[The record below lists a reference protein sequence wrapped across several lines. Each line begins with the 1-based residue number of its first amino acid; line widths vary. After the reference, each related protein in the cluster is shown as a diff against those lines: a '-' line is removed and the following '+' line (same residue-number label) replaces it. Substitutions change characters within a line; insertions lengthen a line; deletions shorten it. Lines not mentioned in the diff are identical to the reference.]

1 VTVLEVDALHAHYA
15 KSHILHGVSLT
26 VGAGEIVCLLGRNG
40 VGKST
45 TLKSLM
51 GLVKPSAGSV
61 TFKGQDITG
70 FPAHQVARLGLGY
83 VPEERRIFPTISVK
97 DNLLMGIK
105 MGRRA
110 AGCANGNGWTLDR
123 VYQFFPRLREREGQ
137 RAGTLSGG
145 EQQMLTTGRTLMGN
159 PELLLV
165 DEPTE
170 GLAPMI
176 VEQVERILTEIHR
189 GGTPILL
196 VEQAM
201 ETALA
206 LAHRVYV
213 MSKGQIVFTGSA
225 AELEA
230 DVRVRKQYLE
240 V

>member
-1 VTVLEVDALHAHYA
+1 MLAVDGLHAHYG

-26 VGAGEIVCLLGRNG
+26 VEPGEIVCLLGRNG

-45 TLKSLM
+45 TLRAIM
-51 GLVKPSAGSV
+51 GLVRPSAGAV
-61 TFKGQDITG
+61 TFRGRSLVG
-70 FPAHQVARLGLGY
+70 LPPHRVARVGLGY
-83 VPEERRIFPTISVK
+83 VPEERRIFPTITVR
-97 DNLLMGIK
+97 DNLLMGVK
-105 MGRRA
+105 RG
-110 AGCANGNGWTLDR
+110 AGDGWTLER
-123 VYQFFPRLREREGQ
+123 VYEFFPRLRERQRQ

-145 EQQMLTTGRTLMGN
+145 EQQMLTIGRTLMGN
-159 PELLLV
+159 PGLLLV

-170 GLAPMI
+170 GLAPLI
-176 VEQVERILTEIHR
+176 VEEVERILGEVHR

-213 MSKGQIVFTGSA
+213 MSKGAIVFSGTVQALQAS
-225 AELEA
+225 A
-230 DVRVRKQYLE
+230 DVRRQYLE

>member
-1 VTVLEVDALHAHYA
+1 MLEVEGLHAHYA
-15 KSHILHGVSLT
+15 KSHILHGVSFT
-26 VGAGEIVCLLGRNG
+26 VDAGEIVCLLGRNG

-61 TFKGQDITG
+61 SFKGRDITG
-70 FPAHQVARLGLGY
+70 LPAHRVARLGLGY
-83 VPEERRIFPTISVK
+83 VPEERRIFPTITVK
-97 DNLLMGIK
+97 ENLLMGIK
-105 MGRRA
+105 IGQRA
-110 AGCANGNGWTLDR
+110 AKRANGNGWTLER
-123 VYQFFPRLREREGQ
+123 VYEFFPRLRERERQ

-145 EQQMLTTGRTLMGN
+145 EQQMLTTARTLMGN
-159 PELLLV
+159 PELLLI

-176 VEQVERILTEIHR
+176 VVQVERILTEIYR

-196 VEQAM
+196 VEQSM
-201 ETALA
+201 ETALT

-213 MSKGQIVFTGSA
+213 MSKGQIVFSGSV
-225 AELEA
+225 AELKSNEL
-230 DVRVRKQYLE
+230 VRKEYLE

>member
-1 VTVLEVDALHAHYA
+1 MLQVEGLHAHYA

-26 VGAGEIVCLLGRNG
+26 VQAGEIVCLLGRNG

-51 GLVKPSAGSV
+51 GLVKPSAGTV
-61 TFKGQDITG
+61 TFKGRDITG
-70 FPAHQVARLGLGY
+70 LPAYRVARLGLGY
-83 VPEERRIFPTISVK
+83 VPEERRIFPTITVK
-97 DNLLMGIK
+97 ENLLMGMK
-105 MGRRA
+105 KGQGTAGR
-110 AGCANGNGWTLDR
+110 ANGNGWTLER

-159 PELLLV
+159 PQLLLV

-176 VEQVERILTEIHR
+176 VEHVERILNEIHR

-196 VEQAM
+196 VEQSM

-213 MSKGQIVFTGSA
+213 MSKGEIVFTGSV
-225 AELEA
+225 AELKA
-230 DVRVRKQYLE
+230 NGLVRKQYLE

>member
-1 VTVLEVDALHAHYA
+1 MLQVEGLHAHYA
-15 KSHILHGVSLT
+15 KSHILHGVSFT
-26 VGAGEIVCLLGRNG
+26 VDAGEIVCLLGRNG

-61 TFKGQDITG
+61 SFKGRDITG
-70 FPAHQVARLGLGY
+70 LPAHRVARLGLGY
-83 VPEERRIFPTISVK
+83 VPEERRIFPTITVK
-97 DNLLMGIK
+97 ENLLMGIK
-105 MGRRA
+105 IGQRA
-110 AGCANGNGWTLDR
+110 AKRANGNGWTLER
-123 VYQFFPRLREREGQ
+123 VYEFFPRLRERERQ

-145 EQQMLTTGRTLMGN
+145 EQQMLTTARTLMGN
-159 PELLLV
+159 PELLLI

-176 VEQVERILTEIHR
+176 VVQVERILTEIYR

-196 VEQAM
+196 VEQSM
-201 ETALA
+201 ETALT

-213 MSKGQIVFTGSA
+213 MSKGQIVFTGSV
-225 AELEA
+225 AELKSNEL
-230 DVRVRKQYLE
+230 VRKEYLE

>member
-1 VTVLEVDALHAHYA
+1 MLEVTALHAHYA
-15 KSHILHGVSLT
+15 KSHILHGVNLT
-26 VGAGEIVCLLGRNG
+26 VEAGEIVCLLGRNG

-51 GLVKPSAGSV
+51 GLVRPSAGSV
-61 TFKGQDITG
+61 RFKGRDITG
-70 FPAHQVARLGLGY
+70 LPAYRIARLGLGY

-97 DNLLMGIK
+97 ENLLMGIK
-105 MGRRA
+105 TAHKATLGTDTQ
-110 AGCANGNGWTLDR
+110 GWTLER
-123 VYQFFPRLREREGQ
+123 VYQFFPRLRERETQ

-176 VEQVERILTEIHR
+176 VQQVERILTEIHR

-213 MSKGQIVFTGSA
+213 MSKGEIVFSGSA
-225 AELEA
+225 EELQRNEQ
-230 DVRVRKQYLE
+230 VRKQYLE

>member
-1 VTVLEVDALHAHYA
+1 VLLEVSDLHAHYG
-15 KSHILHGVSLT
+15 KSHILHGVSLR
-26 VGAGEIVCLLGRNG
+26 VDAGEIVCVLGRNG

-45 TLKSLM
+45 TLKSVM
-51 GLVKPSAGSV
+51 GLLPPSRGAV
-61 TFKGQDITG
+61 TFKGRDIG
-70 FPAHQVARLGLGY
+70 GWPPYRAARLGLGY
-83 VPEERRIFPTISVK
+83 VPEERRIFPTITVK
-97 DNLLMGIK
+97 ENLLMGLK
-105 MGRRA
+105 TRGAPR
-110 AGCANGNGWTLDR
+110 ANGHAWTPER
-123 VYQFFPRLREREGQ
+123 VYEFFPRLRERERQ

-145 EQQMLTTGRTLMGN
+145 EQQMLTIGRTLMGN

-189 GGTPILL
+189 AGIPILL
-196 VEQAM
+196 VEQSM

-213 MSKGQIVFTGSA
+213 MSKGQIVFTGSVKD
-225 AELEA
+225 LEA
-230 DVRVRKQYLE
+230 NAGVRTQYLE